1 MAIRVLLADDHRF
14 ILDGLCAML
23 AGEEGIDIVGTA
35 EDGRTAVRLAGEL
48 KPHVV
53 VIDLSMPGLDG
64 IEATRQI
71 KTLGSLTQVVVLT
84 GLADART
91 ASRALEAG
99 ALGYVAKDAAMDE
112 LPQAIRAVADKKV
125 FLSPRVANSV
135 LGGY

>member
-14 ILDGLCAML
+14 ILDGLRAML
-23 AGEEGIDIVGTA
+23 AGEEGIDVVGTA
-35 EDGRTAVRLAGEL
+35 EDGRIAVRLAAEL
-48 KPHVV
+48 APHVV

-71 KTLGSLTQVVVLT
+71 KAARSDTQVVVLT

-112 LPQAIRAVADKKV
+112 LPQAIRTVAAKKV
-125 FLSPRVANSV
+125 FLSPRVAGGL
-135 LGGY
+135 LGR

>member
-14 ILDGLCAML
+14 ILDGLRAML
-23 AGEEGIDIVGTA
+23 EGEEGIHIVGMA
-35 EDGRTAVRLAGEL
+35 EDGHTAVRLAGEL

-71 KTLGSLTQVVVLT
+71 KAAHGDTQVVVLT

-99 ALGYVAKDAAMDE
+99 ALGYVSKDAATDE
-112 LPQAIRAVADKKV
+112 LPQAIRAVADRKV
-125 FLSPRVANSV
+125 FLSPRVASGL
-135 LGGY
+135 LGG